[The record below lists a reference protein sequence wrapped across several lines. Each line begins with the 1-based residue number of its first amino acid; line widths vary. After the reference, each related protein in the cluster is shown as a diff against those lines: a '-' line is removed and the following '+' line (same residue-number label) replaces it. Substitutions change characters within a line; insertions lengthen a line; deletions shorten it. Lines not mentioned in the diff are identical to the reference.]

1 MLEELSPV
9 DQQMVLAI
17 AKAPEYPVSTT
28 YLGKEMNKP
37 SGYIG
42 MYRRRLIDSQV
53 IRSAGYGKV
62 KFALPLFKEFVVDDG
77 QYLVMG

>member
-1 MLEELSPV
+1 M
-9 DQQMVLAI
+9 
-17 AKAPEYPVSTT
+17 K
-28 YLGKEMNKP
+28 MNKP

-42 MYRRRLIDSQV
+42 IYRRRLIDSQV
-53 IRSAGYGKV
+53 IRPAGYGKV